1 MAKRKRSSSRQGSFS
16 NTKRA
21 RLNKSSGIISLLKYV
36 GDLIFRFIVELS
48 NYITAHVSLS
58 KMLFHLCPGSLFLT
72 VGCAKHESDC
82 REDLPVVSQV

>member
-21 RLNKSSGIISLLKYV
+21 RLNKSGIISLLKYV